1 LKLGELL
8 VAQRERLG
16 LSQQEVADRL
26 GTNKS
31 TISRYESGNI
41 DNMRRD
47 RIYKLSDILQLSTKV
62 IMNWDDDFYLDNWEP
77 DVYELIINAPID
89 KKANL
94 AKQYGIDPSF
104 INQFFNVLYP
114 DPQQAGSK
122 ETNLKIQKIL
132 SLCSTLSDEQLD
144 AFIKMLETFS
154 ANRSSSV

>member
-1 LKLGELL
+1 MKLGELL

-114 DPQQAGSK
+114 DPQQVGSK

>member
-1 LKLGELL
+1 MKLGELL

-47 RIYKLSDILQLSTKV
+47 RIYKLSDILHLSTKV
-62 IMNWDDDFYLDNWEP
+62 IMHWDDDFYMDNWEP
-77 DVYELIINAPID
+77 DVYELIINEPID

>member
-1 LKLGELL
+1 MKLGELL
-8 VAQRERLG
+8 ATQRERLG
-16 LSQQEVADRL
+16 LSQQDVADKL

-62 IMNWDDDFYLDNWEP
+62 IMNWDDAFYLDNWEP

-89 KKANL
+89 EKADL
-94 AKQYGIDPSF
+94 AKQYGIDLCF
-104 INQFFNVLYP
+104 INQFFNALYP
-114 DPQQAGSK
+114 DPQQAASK
-122 ETNLKIQKIL
+122 ETNLKIQQIL

-154 ANRSSSV
+154 ANRSSGV